1 MNNSSNDFEN
11 ILRSK
16 ITQFSSYLISK
27 CDNNDQI
34 KMIEDKIGSLR
45 YYEILMFITFLDS
58 NKLDNYINDLINT
71 VNIPDNEEIR
81 YEIKEYLKWFM
92 NVREILNDSMKK

>member
-1 MNNSSNDFEN
+1 MNNSNNDFEN
-11 ILRSK
+11 LLRNK
-16 ITQFSSYLISK
+16 IIEFSSYLISK

-58 NKLDNYINDLINT
+58 NKLDNYISDLINT
-71 VNIPDNEEIR
+71 INMPDSEEIR
-81 YEIKEYLKWFM
+81 QKIKEYLQYFM
-92 NVREILNDSMKK
+92 NVKEIILGN